1 MILLRKRVP
10 IERQGAIEES
20 MKIEIQPDGVWFHGS
35 NMLFTELKS
44 GSTITQWKGLAEAF
58 SHQPSMLGYDDN
70 GIISHNGKEQG
81 YLYMISESVDIQK
94 DIYQHPRTTMDENA
108 EFITKRPLKVKMICE
123 LPAGNAIPAG
133 EQA

>member
-1 MILLRKRVP
+1 
-10 IERQGAIEES
+10 

-123 LPAGNAIPAG
+123 LPAGSAIPAG